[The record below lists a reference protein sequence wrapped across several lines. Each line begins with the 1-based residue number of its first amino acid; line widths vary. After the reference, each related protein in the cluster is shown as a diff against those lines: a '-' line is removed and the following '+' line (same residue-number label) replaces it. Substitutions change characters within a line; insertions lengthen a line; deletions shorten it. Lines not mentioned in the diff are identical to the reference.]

1 MSPQQQSA
9 LAVLVPLVSKF
20 LLALDQSTQTTG
32 YAIFK
37 DKELL
42 THGHIDP
49 KGKDYI
55 ERISKLRKWV
65 NNIIDTLD
73 GDIEI
78 AIEDIQLQEYEPGGG
93 KRAAKDF
100 GIITYKK
107 LAHVQGALLSLF
119 AEKQI
124 SYQIVSSN
132 SWKSYC
138 KIGGRHRDEQKKKAQ
153 DFVTTN
159 YKIKPTQ
166 DEADAICLGHY
177 ALKIQK
183 NNDGFDWS

>member
-1 MSPQQQSA
+1 MELLLQPAQVAS
-9 LAVLVPLVSKF
+9 VLLVSKF

-42 THGHIDP
+42 TKGHIDP
-49 KGKDYI
+49 TGKDYI

-65 NNIIDTLD
+65 NNIINTLD
-73 GDIEI
+73 GDLEI
-78 AIEDIQLQEYEPGGG
+78 AIEDIQLQEFEPGGG
-93 KRAAKDF
+93 KRAARDM
-100 GIITYKK
+100 GVTTYKK

-119 AEKQI
+119 AEHNI
-124 SYQIVSSN
+124 PYQIVSSN

-138 KIGGRHRDEQKKKAQ
+138 KIGGRQRNEQKKNAQ
-153 DFVTTN
+153 DFVIMN

-166 DEADAICLGHY
+166 DEADAICIGHY

-183 NNDGFDWS
+183 SDEGFTWS